1 MQRLSIF
8 VAILLWLVAEHPT
21 TCFTNGLSVH
31 RPFLQISQNTQS
43 RHSPLFMSDKDEAV
57 VELGDDAVD
66 AVEEETKSKKIVAP
80 FISQGEELAEGV
92 LNPDLSDPKQA
103 RVIFYTLIS
112 LLPVLFLIPFMI
124 SREFIPAD
132 MLPPVDMI

>member
-1 MQRLSIF
+1 
-8 VAILLWLVAEHPT
+8 
-21 TCFTNGLSVH
+21 
-31 RPFLQISQNTQS
+31 
-43 RHSPLFMSDKDEAV
+43 MSDKDEAV
-57 VELGDDAVD
+57 VELGDDTIED
-66 AVEEETKSKKIVAP
+66 EKKNTKVVAP

-132 MLPPVDMI
+132 MLPPVEMN

>member
-1 MQRLSIF
+1 MQRFSIL
-8 VAILLWLVAEHPT
+8 VAALLWLVAEHPSSG
-21 TCFTNGLSVH
+21 FTNGLSVL
-31 RPFLQISQNTQS
+31 RMPFQTTLKAQP
-43 RHSPLFMSDKDEAV
+43 RLSPLSASDNDEAV
-57 VELGDDAVD
+57 VELGDDAV
-66 AVEEETKSKKIVAP
+66 EETKNKKAVAP

-132 MLPPVDMI
+132 MLPPVEMN

>member
-1 MQRLSIF
+1 MQRFSVF
-8 VAILLWLVAEHPT
+8 VAAFLSLVAEQPVIG
-21 TCFTNGLSVH
+21 FTNGRSVSQVL
-31 RPFLQISQNTQS
+31 FLQKSQSTNFQL
-43 RHSPLFMSDKDEAV
+43 SPLFMSDKEEAV
-57 VELGDDAVD
+57 VELGDDT
-66 AVEEETKSKKIVAP
+66 VEDESKTKKVVAP

-103 RVIFYTLIS
+103 RVILYTLIS

-132 MLPPVDMI
+132 MLPPVEIN

>member
-1 MQRLSIF
+1 MQRLSVFAAAFIF
-8 VAILLWLVAEHPT
+8 LIAEHRVVG
-21 TCFTNGLSVH
+21 FTNGHSVSQLSFVQ
-31 RPFLQISQNTQS
+31 RSQSKNFQL
-43 RHSPLFMSDKDEAV
+43 SPLSMSDKEEAV
-57 VELGDDAVD
+57 VELGDDT
-66 AVEEETKSKKIVAP
+66 VEDETKSKKVVAP

-103 RVIFYTLIS
+103 RVILYTLIS

-132 MLPPVDMI
+132 MLPPVEMN